1 VKAKTIRPAFS
12 SFFTDVARRADL
24 LDEPLVMLDDMRRV
38 LLVEQ
43 GEVDLFAV
51 RLEQGQPTGRWV
63 PLGRAPAGAVLVTP
77 PRGPRHSIVVR
88 PAPDAVLSY
97 LPLGRLTG
105 LSARHAIGA
114 DEAGRAVYSLSPAR
128 FALAARQLVQGID
141 AGIAALADGLPR
153 NPPPS
158 TFVPLASRGV
168 TGLAD
173 QAAGR
178 CVDNVQ
184 WVEIS
189 KGFARQEALTGRLTV
204 GGQFCLTKRDW
215 LVAEGET
222 RLVSGPTGDL
232 LVDDSL
238 WSRLIKHES
247 RLLYAVDRS
256 AERRDSAE
264 REALR
269 SRTARESG
277 AVRALARSLDTIGR
291 DTSARA
297 GLADMAADPPD
308 LAAVR
313 LVASHLG
320 FSVRAPTVSERSGR
334 KMDPLRRIALAN
346 GVRTREIQLSGS
358 WWRKDIGPLLGRRK
372 ADGRVLALLP
382 ARGAYVVADPV
393 ANRVTRLTKT
403 AAADLEDRGTALYRP
418 LPAGVDRIGAL
429 LRFAVSG
436 ARKDVLRILLT
447 SVFVAAIGLLAPI
460 MTGRV
465 LGNFVGRAQRGLIV
479 EGSLL
484 VIGGAFV
491 AAAIS
496 VVQNIAALR
505 LEGSSMQSLQSAVW
519 SRLLSLPT
527 SFFSQRSTGELAVA
541 ALGVNAAQEV
551 LSGIAT
557 TATLGLLTGSANLV
571 LVFIYDLRLALIAV
585 ALIAACAAVCA
596 LAGYRE
602 VRWQRRLYDNRRLLS
617 SRVFQLLTGLPKL
630 RVAAAED
637 RAFIKWSA
645 DFTSGRVIAVRA
657 RRVQNLLTTFNAVF
671 PLVCSIIVF
680 GIVAGPLHG
689 KIPIAAFLSFN
700 AAFILLTAATIQFT
714 GVAITSLSVIPLLEW
729 IKPILTEEPE
739 SAGGPASPGDLSGQ
753 ITLSHVDFRYGED
766 APLVLDDVGF
776 NINPG
781 EFVAIVGPTGCGKS
795 TLLRLLLGFETA
807 TAGSV
812 LYDGQ
817 DVTQLEVGAIRRQCG
832 VVLQN
837 GELLAGDIKS
847 NIIGSSGYTID
858 DAWAAA
864 RMVGVDEEIAAMPM
878 GMNTV
883 MSEGGTT
890 LSGGQRQRIMIAQA
904 LVSRPRII
912 LFDEATSALDNPNQ
926 AIVAE
931 SMRQLNAT
939 RIIIAHRLSSVAE
952 ADRIIVLDKGQIVQH
967 GSYEEL
973 LADAGGLFASLA
985 SQQLA

>member
-1 VKAKTIRPAFS
+1 MKAPTLRPAFS
-12 SFFTDVARRADL
+12 SFFTDVARRVDL
-24 LDEPLVMLDDMRRV
+24 HDEPLLRLDDPRRV

-51 RLEQGQPTGRWV
+51 RLEHGQPAGRWV
-63 PLGRAPAGAVLVTP
+63 PLGRAPAGAVLVAP
-77 PRGPRHSIVVR
+77 PRGPGHSIVGR
-88 PAPDAVLSY
+88 ATPGAVLSY
-97 LPLGRLTG
+97 LPVGRLTG
-105 LSARHAIGA
+105 LSARRASPAG
-114 DEAGRAVYSLSPAR
+114 EAGRAVRARAPAG
-128 FALAARQLVQGID
+128 FAVAVRQLVQGID
-141 AGIAALADGLPR
+141 AGIAALADALPR
-153 NPPPS
+153 EPPPS
-158 TFVPLASRGV
+158 TLVPISPRGV

-178 CVDNVQ
+178 SVDMVQ

-189 KGFARQEALTGRLTV
+189 RGSARQEALTDQLAA
-204 GGQFCLTKRDW
+204 GGQFCLTERDW
-215 LVAEGET
+215 LVADGET
-222 RLVSGPTGDL
+222 RLVSRPTGDL
-232 LVDDSL
+232 LADGSL
-238 WSRLIKHES
+238 WPRLSTHES
-247 RLLYAVDRS
+247 RLLGAVDRS
-256 AERRDSAE
+256 AERRE
-264 REALR
+264 RDERAAFQ
-269 SRTARESG
+269 SRAARESG
-277 AVRALARSLDTIGR
+277 AVRAVARSLDAIMR
-291 DTSARA
+291 DTSARVR
-297 GLADMAADPPD
+297 LADVAADPPD

-313 LVASHLG
+313 LVASQMG
-320 FSVRAPTVSERSGR
+320 FSVRAPAMSERSGR
-334 KMDPLRRIALAN
+334 RIDPVRRIALAN
-346 GVRTREIQLSGS
+346 GVRTREIRLDGS
-358 WWRKDIGPLLGRRK
+358 WWKKDIGPLLGRRK
-372 ADGRVLALLP
+372 TDGRVLALLP
-382 ARGAYVVADPV
+382 ARGAYMIADPV
-393 ANRVTRLTKT
+393 ANQVTRLTKT
-403 AAADLEDRGTALYRP
+403 AAAEFDDHGTVLYRP
-418 LPAGVDRIGAL
+418 LPQGVDRIGAL

-436 ARKDVLRILLT
+436 ARSDLWRILLT

-465 LGNFVGRAQRGLIV
+465 LGDYVVRAQRSLIV

-484 VIGGAFV
+484 VIGGAFI

-496 VVQNIAALR
+496 VVQNVAALR
-505 LEGSSMQSLQSAVW
+505 LEGSSMQALQSAVW

-527 SFFSQRSTGELAVA
+527 SFFSRRSTGDLAVA

-551 LSGIAT
+551 LSGLAT

-571 LVFIYDLRLALIAV
+571 LVFFYDLRLALLAV
-585 ALIAACAAVCA
+585 GLIVACATICA
-596 LAGYRE
+596 LAAYRE
-602 VRWQRRLYDNRRLLS
+602 VHWQRRLYANKRLLS

-645 DFTSGRVIAVRA
+645 TFTPGRVIAVRA

-671 PLVCSIIVF
+671 PLAGSIVIF

-714 GVAITSLSVIPLLEW
+714 AVAITSLSVVPLLEW
-729 IKPILTEEPE
+729 VKPILTEEPE
-739 SAGGPASPGDLSGQ
+739 SASGTASPGDLSGQ
-753 ITLSHVDFRYGED
+753 ITLSHVSFRYGED
-766 APLVLDDVGF
+766 KSLVLDDVGF
-776 NINPG
+776 NIDPG
-781 EFVAIVGPTGCGKS
+781 EFIAVVGPTGCGKS

-812 LYDGQ
+812 LFDGQ
-817 DVTQLEVGAIRRQCG
+817 DVTQLEAGAIRRQCG

-837 GELLAGDIKS
+837 GELLGGDIKG
-847 NIIGSSGYTID
+847 NIIGGSGYTID

-864 RMVGVDEEIAAMPM
+864 RMAGVDEEIAAMPM
-878 GMNTV
+878 GMNTFLA
-883 MSEGGTT
+883 EGATT
-890 LSGGQRQRIMIAQA
+890 LSGGQRQRIMIARA

-926 AIVAE
+926 AIIAE

-952 ADRIIVLDKGQIVQH
+952 ADRIIVLDKGRIVQH

-973 LADAGGLFASLA
+973 LADQGGLFASLA
-985 SQQLA
+985 SQQLT